1 MIQPTSLV
9 RKRFREFLLA
19 VAAVHVV
26 AIAVYYALGIE
37 RAPVVRQ
44 QLFAWVWMGATVV
57 VVLVGL
63 QRIKRARGTA
73 KRGRV
78 A

>member
-1 MIQPTSLV
+1 MTAPPSLV
-9 RKRFREFLLA
+9 RKRFREFLLG
-19 VAAVHVV
+19 VAAVHVS
-26 AIAVYYALGIE
+26 AIALYYALGIA
-37 RAPVVRQ
+37 RAAVARQ

-63 QRIKRARGTA
+63 QRVKRARSA
-73 KRGRV
+73 VRRRPV

>member
-1 MIQPTSLV
+1 VTEPPSLV
-9 RKRFREFLLA
+9 RKRFREFLLG
-19 VAAVHVV
+19 VAALHVT
-26 AIAVYYALGIE
+26 AIVLYYGLGIA

-63 QRIKRARGTA
+63 QRVKRARRA
-73 KRGRV
+73 VRRGSV